1 MTIREIINQGK
12 LETEVDKI
20 KRYSA
25 VNVGYITN
33 YGREDETQLDVSSNI
48 LTDAGIQELEEL
60 FGSLAE
66 ELATR
71 KNKVTHLVVVASA
84 GTKKK
89 LEEMGF

>member
-25 VNVGYITN
+25 VNVGFIANSGY
-33 YGREDETQLDVSSNI
+33 EDETQLDVSNNI
-48 LTDAGIQELEEL
+48 LTEAGTQELEEL

-66 ELATR
+66 ELGTR
-71 KNKVTHLVVVASA
+71 KNKSIPSFISYEYR
-84 GTKKK
+84 GI
-89 LEEMGF
+89 

>member
-25 VNVGYITN
+25 VNVGFITN
-33 YGREDETQLDVSSNI
+33 SGYEDETQLDVSNNI
-48 LTDAGIQELEEL
+48 LTEAGTQELEEL
-60 FGSLAE
+60 FGSLVE
-66 ELATR
+66 ELDTR
-71 KNKVTHLVVVASA
+71 KNKVTHLVIVASA

-89 LEEMGF
+89 LEEMGY